1 MRLLKFLFVVSLL
14 WNCYSCYSYRVLPTH
29 YEEYG
34 KEITTIDAFVIGDS
48 LKQELKIIKASG
60 LFNVMSD
67 STEANVVLKL
77 YPLKRTPVCGQPLT
91 LSMITLGQVPVYMP
105 DYYQFKFD
113 EIRNNEV
120 TEKEFTLQITQ
131 RVWFW
136 DMFVFNKKFDEKAG
150 LLLKK
155 EYYQNQ

>member
-1 MRLLKFLFVVSLL
+1 
-14 WNCYSCYSYRVLPTH
+14 
-29 YEEYG
+29 
-34 KEITTIDAFVIGDS
+34 
-48 LKQELKIIKASG
+48 
-60 LFNVMSD
+60 
-67 STEANVVLKL
+67 
-77 YPLKRTPVCGQPLT
+77 
-91 LSMITLGQVPVYMP
+91 MP

-155 EYYQNQ
+155 EYYQSQ